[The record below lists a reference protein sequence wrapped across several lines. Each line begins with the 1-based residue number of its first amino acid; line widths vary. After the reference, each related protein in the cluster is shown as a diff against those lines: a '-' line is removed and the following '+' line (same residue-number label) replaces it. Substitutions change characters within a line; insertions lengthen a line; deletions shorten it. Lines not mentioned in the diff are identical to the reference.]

1 MKHVTGTEAVQKG
14 REILNNKDSV
24 IILAI
29 RFPDESIDIYSL
41 YGCYFEMKINT
52 ALNEYVFM
60 EITKSM
66 AKMLVDSAKCLVNDD
81 LVQVKFGGF

>member
-1 MKHVTGTEAVQKG
+1 MKRLEGSEAISKA
-14 REILNNKDSV
+14 REIMHNNDSV
-24 IILAI
+24 IVLAI

-60 EITKSM
+60 EITKSN
-66 AKMLVDSAKCLVNDD
+66 AKMLVDSAKCLVNDE
-81 LVQVKFGGF
+81 LIQVKFGGF